1 MWMDDVAG
9 PWNGRMKQVD
19 TAASCSRDGGGSE
32 PGAGEKG
39 DSAQVGAADEAMKRE
54 KQEG

>member
-19 TAASCSRDGGGSE
+19 TAASCSRDGGSE

-39 DSAQVGAADEAMKRE
+39 DSAQVGAADEARKRE